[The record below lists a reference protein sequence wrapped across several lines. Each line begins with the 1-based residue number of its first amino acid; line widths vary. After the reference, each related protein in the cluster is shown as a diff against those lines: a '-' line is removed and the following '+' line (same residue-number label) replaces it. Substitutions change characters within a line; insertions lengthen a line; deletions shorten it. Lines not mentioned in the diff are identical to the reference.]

1 MSELDNQNNVKTLK
15 SKLGTVAI
23 SKLILLYNINLIYRF
38 FWELNNMILKHCFIL
53 PIINGVPT
61 FNQHHFKFNLRSLGS
76 GFFSIWSHTLMC
88 NRYRRFKFKKRL

>member
-38 FWELNNMILKHCFIL
+38 FEN
-53 PIINGVPT
+53 
-61 FNQHHFKFNLRSLGS
+61 
-76 GFFSIWSHTLMC
+76 
-88 NRYRRFKFKKRL
+88 